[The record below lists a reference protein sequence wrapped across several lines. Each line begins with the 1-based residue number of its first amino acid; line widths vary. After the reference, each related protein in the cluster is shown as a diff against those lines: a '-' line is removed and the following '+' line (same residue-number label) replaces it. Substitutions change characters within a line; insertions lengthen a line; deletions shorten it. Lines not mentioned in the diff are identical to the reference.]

1 MASWRYFTRARAS
14 RSRPRLDTRLLDG
27 RWRTGPLVARQVT
40 LVALLIAP
48 LLALAPLVA
57 LLLALLMI
65 ASLITLLVASLF
77 APTLLGFV
85 LIVFL
90 ILILVVGPSGLR
102 DNEGFVL

>member
-1 MASWRYFTRARAS
+1 
-14 RSRPRLDTRLLDG
+14 
-27 RWRTGPLVARQVT
+27 
-40 LVALLIAP
+40 
-48 LLALAPLVA
+48 
-57 LLLALLMI
+57 
-65 ASLITLLVASLF
+65 LVASLF